1 LNTNFYIEVFGKDK
15 LLLVAEILDY
25 QHPDYFIQKAIDN
38 FIMDYAV
45 SPDTCR
51 YQYKNKKWINV
62 KVKHYLG
69 YREVIKR

>member
-1 LNTNFYIEVFGKDK
+1 MNTNFYIEVFGDNKT
-15 LLLVAEILDY
+15 LLVAEFLDY

-38 FIMDYAV
+38 FIIDYAV

-51 YQYKNKKWINV
+51 YQHKNKKWINV